1 MSLLQ
6 NIVVKHQQPFL
17 ETGSVATPAYSVDEL
32 EILRE
37 RIKKLLRE
45 RDAVLVAHYYVD
57 AELQRLAEET
67 GGKVADSLEMAR
79 FGNQQ
84 WYQPPANINGQNP

>member
-6 NIVVKHQQPFL
+6 NIVVKLEHPLL
-17 ETGSVATPAYSVDEL
+17 ETGSVATPVYSADEL
-32 EILRE
+32 NALRT

-67 GGKVADSLEMAR
+67 EGKVADSLEMAR
-79 FGNQQ
+79 FGNQRCRAQ
-84 WYQPPANINGQNP
+84 